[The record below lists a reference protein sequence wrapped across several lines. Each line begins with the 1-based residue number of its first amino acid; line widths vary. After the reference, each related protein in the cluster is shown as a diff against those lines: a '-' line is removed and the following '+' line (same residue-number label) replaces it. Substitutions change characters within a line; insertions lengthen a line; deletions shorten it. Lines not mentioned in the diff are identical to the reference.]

1 MNTHTSPWT
10 RAALG
15 AALTLIVACGGD
27 TPITNPGEQPPP
39 AVRLKEIVI
48 DRLPSPYYHFDY
60 DTTGRIAAASYSGGF
75 GTYRVDYAG
84 DRIDRMINSGAAA
97 LAHIAYIYD
106 DAGRV
111 GGVKY
116 VDRNGVTFTTVFYTY
131 ENGRLT
137 NIERSQRVTA
147 GGMIIDKTMDLAYYP
162 DGNLETITEH
172 RLPIEGVQSDAT
184 SITRFEDYDSGINVD
199 GFSLIHDDFF
209 DHLVLLPGDVLQK
222 NNPRRETQTGNGL
235 NYTIAYTYAYDTDG
249 KRPLTKSGELEIT
262 SGDKVGQHFATSS
275 VFSYY

>member
-1 MNTHTSPWT
+1 MKNIHARPWT

-15 AALTLIVACGGD
+15 AALAIVVACGGD
-27 TPITNPGEQPPP
+27 HSVTDPGPQPQP
-39 AVRLKEIVI
+39 AGVRLAEIVI

-60 DTTGRIAAASYSGGF
+60 DATGRITAASYSGGF
-75 GTYRVDYAG
+75 GTYQVRYAG

-116 VDRNGVTFTTVFYTY
+116 VDRNGATFTTVFYTY
-131 ENGRLT
+131 ANGRLT

-147 GGMIIDKTMDLAYYP
+147 GMIIDKTMDLAYYP

-184 SITRFEDYDSGINVD
+184 SIT
-199 GFSLIHDDFF
+199 L
-209 DHLVLLPGDVLQK
+209 
-222 NNPRRETQTGNGL
+222 
-235 NYTIAYTYAYDTDG
+235 AA
-249 KRPLTKSGELEIT
+249 ELSDT
-262 SGDKVGQHFATSS
+262 SGPAVAGVAKAISS
-275 VFSYY
+275 IMAKISGVRMPRS